1 MNFIDKLNRTIGN
14 AVAWLV
20 VLMVFGTLYNVVARY
35 YFGQYSIPL
44 GELVIIMND
53 MVFMLAVPLLLHLD
67 QHVRVDVFYSNFSTK
82 KQAIID
88 FLGTLFLLF
97 PLCGFILY
105 YSLGYVI
112 SSWGQKEGSQQTG
125 GLEGLY
131 LVKSIIIVMVILLI
145 LQGLSLLVKK
155 FLLIKNPQIPHI
167 EHHHEDLHL

>member
-1 MNFIDKLNRTIGN
+1 MNFID
-14 AVAWLV
+14 
-20 VLMVFGTLYNVVARY
+20 
-35 YFGQYSIPL
+35 
-44 GELVIIMND
+44 
-53 MVFMLAVPLLLHLD
+53 
-67 QHVRVDVFYSNFSTK
+67 VRVDVFYSNFSTR
-82 KQAIID
+82 KQAIVD

-105 YSLGYVI
+105 YSWDYVI

-131 LVKSIIIVMVILLI
+131 FVKSIIIVMVILLI

-155 FLLIKNPQIPHI
+155 FLLIKNPKIPHI

>member
-1 MNFIDKLNRTIGN
+1 MKLIDKLNEYIGN
-14 AVAWLV
+14 TVAWLI
-20 VLMVFGTLYNVVARY
+20 VLMVVGTLYNVIARY
-35 YFGQYSIPL
+35 FFGQYSIPL

-53 MVFMLAVPLLLHLD
+53 AVFMLAVPLLLHLD

-82 KQAIID
+82 KQAIVD

-105 YSLGYVI
+105 YSWGYVS
-112 SSWGQKEGSQQTG
+112 SSWEQHEASQQTG

-131 LVKSIIIVMVILLI
+131 LVKSLIIIMVVLLI

-155 FLLIKNPQIPHI
+155 WALIKNPKLSHI